1 MKTFVVRPSA
11 LASALAAAS
20 LLTLALPAS
29 PQTLPSG
36 LQVISGQ
43 AQVATQGSA
52 MTVTNTSGAILN
64 WNTFNIGAGA
74 SVRFD
79 QPGSSSQVLNRVVGN
94 DPSAILGRLSSNG
107 RVWLLNPNGVLFG
120 ENARV
125 DVSGLVASTLRLN
138 DDDWRAGR
146 WSFSA
151 DPARRGEVSNR
162 GELRSAFGGQVAL
175 IGSSV
180 RNDGL
185 IEAPGGQVVLAAGA
199 QVELVDTGV
208 PNLAVRVRSPEG
220 TATNLGQIIAPGGRI
235 DVHAAAVNQNGIV
248 RADSLAQGPGGEIV
262 IRASSGLDVG
272 PSATV
277 SADGSTSGGQV
288 MLDAGEGRLN
298 LHGAVSAQALQGTGG
313 NVQLLG
319 REVALHERSRVDVS
333 GANGG
338 GEVLAGGG
346 LQGRDARY
354 TNANALYMSPGATI
368 RADAIDSGDGGRIVL
383 WSDSATRAFGS
394 ISARG
399 GAAGGDGGFVETSGG
414 WLDARPAKVDLGAPR
429 GATGRWLLDPYDLL
443 ITDSAPTGNVDASFT
458 ATGSPATIDSSL
470 IAAALSSGTNVTVST
485 GGTGVGSEAGGISLG
500 TGGSMTLSVSGSSPG
515 SLTLIADNYI
525 IGSSIDISSSGP
537 MGVTMLAGRGGSG
550 GISLTAANINT
561 AGGSITLGGFASGG
575 AAKPGEAITGAAQ
588 GNSSSPDGVHLSSVT
603 LAAGSGSVSVRGI
616 GATLSGANG
625 VTLDSNTSISGRN
638 VVLQGDAPFGVG
650 VEVVAATVTAT
661 NTLSVQGVG
670 GASYGVGVYAP
681 STLQVS
687 PAGPSPSSLLEI
699 WGRNPSGNTAV
710 VLDAGSSSS
719 ALLSS
724 TGSARIT
731 VSADNC
737 GCDDPALRILGGFFA
752 SVIDTSSGGGPI
764 SIGVHGDGQNVSI
777 NGTFI
782 SAGPAGVT
790 IDGHSQLSLNNAQV
804 SSSGPVR
811 LFGDGVS
818 LTGSTN
824 IFSSAPGDAIV
835 VAGGITPQLSS
846 FFNSAGS
853 GSLFA
858 STGRW
863 IVYADTPFSEGWA
876 SGALDNDFTRYGS
889 FYGGWSGDTGN
900 GFVFATPVLAT
911 VSGSVASKVYDGTTT
926 ASTTGLT
933 ASGPFGESGSL
944 APGVTVSFAD
954 KNVGSPKPLVF
965 SAREPFAM
973 TDSAD
978 KPVYGFTFD
987 TTSLSASIT
996 ARPATVTGISVLTKL
1011 YDATTD
1017 ATLGGTPVFTGLI
1030 PGDVVTLAGT
1040 TGARFVDKNAGASKP
1055 VTLDGVVFGGVDGGN
1070 YDFKVS
1076 GSLTGTIIPRSV
1088 TITGLAAAGK
1098 VYDATTAATV
1108 SGSPVVEALPGDSV
1122 TASGTVS
1129 GVFSDKNVGSG
1140 KPVTVTGLTLGGPD
1154 APNYTLSGSGSLTA
1168 DITKRPLVVTGL
1180 TAADKIYD
1188 ATTVAALTGSG
1199 TVAPLAGDSVA
1210 VGAAS
1215 VGSFADKN
1223 VGTNKPVLLTGVVLT
1238 GADAGN
1244 YAPEA
1249 PGTLTASITP
1259 RPVTATGLVA
1269 NNKVYDGTTAATFS
1283 GTATMTPLASDVV
1296 AITGTAAGEF
1306 ADKNVGRA
1314 KPVSVSGLSLAGP
1327 DSANYTLQPIS
1338 GLAADITPLLVPVT
1352 GLAAQPKTYDA
1363 TTAATLT
1370 GTPAIDAASGPGLS
1384 LSGTA
1389 IGTFA
1394 DKNVGLAKP
1403 VLVSG
1408 LSLIG
1413 PEAGNYQLQYADLR
1427 ADIAPRVLSVDG
1439 IRAASR
1445 VYDGTTVATL
1455 TGVAGVTGLPGDAVS
1470 ISGAVAGRFAD
1481 KNVGTGKAVTVSG
1494 LELVGAD
1501 AANYRLTTLASLTA
1515 DITPLQLTIGG
1526 LSARDKVYDATT
1538 TATLSGSASISP
1550 VAGDALVLSGSPV
1563 ARFADKNAGADKA
1576 VTVTGL
1582 SLGGADAGNYQLLPV
1597 AGLAATISPL
1607 TVAVTGLS
1615 AGPKVYDGTTTAP
1628 LTGTAAITPL
1638 AGDVASLSGSAAG
1651 TYADRNVGTAKPI
1664 TIGGLGL
1671 TGADAANYRLSLPA
1685 LRGDITQATL
1695 QYVATPIE
1703 RLFGQPI
1710 GAVSGTVSGL
1720 VAGDTLATATSGT
1733 LSFSTPA
1740 VTGSPVGSYA
1750 ITGSGLASG
1759 NYRLVQ
1765 AAANATALSIV
1776 RLPPEVAADSGANLG
1791 VDAVVQTVLP
1801 PIPAPNPTIAGVADL
1816 SVPLPPSVGG
1826 APGAGG
1832 ASGSGTGGAAPG
1844 GTTASTGTSSG
1855 AFSSTSSSAFRSTGA
1870 ASLFDPVVVASRS
1883 SNEMQ
1888 DVLVARER
1896 YKQEIFAEAIAKLEQ
1911 NPALADLRPCA
1922 SLQEAQAGTCLVTEE
1937 LKQQYAAQVRV
1948 AAATPAPAPAPAAPA
1963 PSAAPAAAPAAPAAP
1978 SPAAAAAPS
1987 PAPAA
1992 RAPSAPAPALPEVIE
2007 RKRVVTAALPQIE
2020 RKVALLVGVDEYRDT
2035 TIPTL
2040 ANAVKDARTVGR
2052 LFAGDLGY
2060 ETYVVPNASRSS
2072 VVAALNRLALELKP
2086 HDSVVIYYAGHGQ
2099 VVESTKLGYWQL
2111 GDADAKDPSTWL
2123 SNTDITRLVGRI
2135 GASQVAVISDSCYS
2149 GSLVAEQKL
2158 RAATGPVDPVAVL
2171 TRKSVVVMSS
2181 GGNEPVFDDGKQGHS
2196 PFAWNLMN
2204 TLRQVQTWQPGG
2216 QVFERVRF
2224 AVARELPQRP
2234 QYGASTAAGHQ
2245 PGGDYLFESRQIEAA
2260 R

>member
-20 LLTLALPAS
+20 LLTLAFPAS
-29 PQTLPSG
+29 PQTLPAG

-43 AQVATQGSA
+43 AQVATQGNA

-64 WNTFNIGAGA
+64 WNSFNIGAGA

-94 DPSAILGRLSSNG
+94 DPSTILGRLSSNG

-120 ENARV
+120 ENARI
-125 DVSGLVASTLRLN
+125 DVAGLVASTLRLN

-146 WSFSA
+146 WSFTA
-151 DPARRGEVSNR
+151 DPVRRGDVTNR

-175 IGSSV
+175 IGGSV

-208 PNLAVRVRSPEG
+208 PHLAVRVRSPEG
-220 TATNLGQIIAPGGRI
+220 RATNLGQIIAPGGRI

-248 RADSLAQGPGGEIV
+248 RADSLTQGPGGEVV
-262 IRASSGLDVG
+262 IRASGGLDVS
-272 PSATV
+272 PSAV
-277 SADGSTSGGQV
+277 IAADGAGAGGQV
-288 MLDAGEGRLN
+288 TLDAGEGRLN
-298 LHGAVSAQALQGTGG
+298 LQGAVSAQALQGSGG
-313 NVQLLG
+313 HIRLLG
-319 REVALHERSRVDVS
+319 REVALLDGARVDAS
-333 GANGG
+333 GSVGG

-354 TNANALYMSPGATI
+354 ANASALYMGPGASM
-368 RADAIDSGDGGRIVL
+368 RADALEAGMGGRIVL
-383 WSDSATRAFGS
+383 WSDNATRAFGTL
-394 ISARG
+394 SARG
-399 GAAGGDGGFVETSGG
+399 GARGGDGGFIETSGG
-414 WLDARPAKVDLGAPR
+414 WLDARPAKVDLSAPR
-429 GATGRWLLDPYDLL
+429 GATGRWLLDPYDIL
-443 ITDSAPTGNVDASFT
+443 ITDSAPTANVDPSFT
-458 ATGSPATIDSSL
+458 ATGSPASINGSV
-470 IAAALSSGTNVTVST
+470 IAAALSAGTSVTVST
-485 GGTGVGSEAGGISLG
+485 GGAGVGSESGGISLG
-500 TGGSMTLSVSGSSPG
+500 TGGGLTLSVSGSSPG

-525 IGSSIDISSSGP
+525 IGGAVTIASSGP
-537 MGVTMLAGRGGSG
+537 MPVTMLAGRGGSG
-550 GISLTAANINT
+550 GISLSSTSIST
-561 AGGSITLGGFASGG
+561 AGGSITLGGFGTGS
-575 AAKPGEAITGAAQ
+575 AAKPGETITGAAR
-588 GNSSSPDGVHLSSVT
+588 GNSSTPDGVHLSSVT
-603 LAAGSGSVSVRGI
+603 LDAGSGSVSIKGI
-616 GATLSGANG
+616 GSTLPGANG
-625 VTLDSNTSISGRN
+625 VTLDSNSQISGRS
-638 VVLQGDAPFGVG
+638 VLLQGDGPAGVG

-661 NTLSVQGVG
+661 STLSVQGVG
-670 GASYGVGVYAP
+670 GSSYGVGVYAP
-681 STLQVS
+681 STLQVL

-699 WGRNPSGNTAV
+699 WGRNPTGNVAV
-710 VLDAGSSSS
+710 MLDAGSSSS
-719 ALLSS
+719 ALLAT
-724 TGSARIT
+724 TGSARLT

-737 GCDDPALRILGGFFA
+737 GCDDPAMRILGTSF
-752 SVIDTSSGGGPI
+752 STVIDTSSGGGPI
-764 SIGVHGDGQNVSI
+764 SIGVHGDGQQVSM
-777 NGTFI
+777 NGSQIF
-782 SAGPAGVT
+782 AGTGGVT
-790 IDGHSQLSLNNAQV
+790 LDGYAQLSLNNAHV

-811 LFGDGVS
+811 LLGDNVS
-818 LTGSTN
+818 LTGFTN
-824 IFSSAPGDAIV
+824 IFSSAAGDAIV
-835 VAGGITPQLSS
+835 VAGGITPQLSG

-858 STGRW
+858 SSGRW
-863 IVYADTPFSEGWA
+863 IVYADTPFSEGYVT
-876 SGALDNDFTRYGS
+876 GGLPNDFTRYGS
-889 FYGGWSGDTGN
+889 FYGGWSGDAGN
-900 GFVFATPVLAT
+900 GLVFALPVVAT
-911 VSGSVASKVYDGTTT
+911 VSGSVVSKVYDGTTT
-926 ASTTGLT
+926 AIYTGLT
-933 ASGPFGESGSL
+933 ATGPFGESGSL

-973 TDSAD
+973 TDFAD
-978 KPVYGFTFD
+978 KPVYGFTYD
-987 TTSLSASIT
+987 TTGLSAAIT
-996 ARPATVTGISVLTKL
+996 PRSATVTGLSVVTKL

-1017 ATLGGTPVFTGLI
+1017 ATLGGAPVFTGLI
-1030 PGDVVTLAGT
+1030 PGDVVTLAGS
-1040 TGARFVDKNAGASKP
+1040 TGARFIDKNAGFSKP
-1055 VTLDGVVFGGVDGGN
+1055 VTLSGVVFGGADGGN

-1088 TITGLAAAGK
+1088 TISGLSAADK
-1098 VYDATTAATV
+1098 VYDGTTTATI
-1108 SGSPVVEALPGDSV
+1108 SGSPVVEALPGDTV
-1122 TASGTVS
+1122 TAAGIVS
-1129 GVFSDKNVGSG
+1129 GVFADKNVGSG

-1154 APNYTLSGSGSLTA
+1154 APNYTLAGSGGLTA
-1168 DITKRPLVVTGL
+1168 DITKRPLVVSGL
-1180 TAADKIYD
+1180 TAADKVYD

-1199 TVAPLAGDSVA
+1199 RVTPLPGDSVA

-1223 VGTNKPVLLTGVVLT
+1223 AGTNKPVLLTGVVLT

-1249 PGTLTASITP
+1249 PGTLTATITP

-1269 NNKVYDGTTAATFS
+1269 NNKVYDGTTAATLS
-1283 GTATMTPLASDVV
+1283 GSATVTPLGSDVV
-1296 AITGTAAGEF
+1296 AVTGTAAGEF
-1306 ADKNVGRA
+1306 ADKNVGRS
-1314 KPVSVSGLSLAGP
+1314 KPVTVSGLSLAGA
-1327 DSANYTLQPIS
+1327 DSANYALQPIA
-1338 GLAADITPLLVPVT
+1338 GLAADITPLLVPVA
-1352 GLAAQPKTYDA
+1352 GLTALPKTYDA
-1363 TTAATLT
+1363 TTNATLA
-1370 GTPAIDAASGPGLS
+1370 GTPAIDPGSGPGLT
-1384 LSGTA
+1384 LTGTA
-1389 IGTFA
+1389 VGNFA
-1394 DKNVGLAKP
+1394 DKNAGLARP

-1408 LSLIG
+1408 LSLTG
-1413 PEAGNYQLQYADLR
+1413 PESSNYQLQYADLR

-1455 TGVAGVTGLPGDAVS
+1455 TGVAGVTGLPGDSVS

-1501 AANYRLTTLASLTA
+1501 AANYRLTALASLTA
-1515 DITPLQLTIGG
+1515 DITPLQLTVGG
-1526 LSARDKVYDATT
+1526 LSVRDKVYDATT
-1538 TATLSGSASISP
+1538 AATLNGGASISP
-1550 VAGDALVLSGSPV
+1550 VAGDTLVLTGTAV
-1563 ARFADKNAGADKA
+1563 ARFADKNAGTGKA

-1582 SLGGADAGNYQLLPV
+1582 GLGGADAGNYRLLPV
-1597 AGLAATISPL
+1597 AGLTATISPL

-1638 AGDVASLSGSAAG
+1638 AGDVANLSGTVAG
-1651 TYADRNVGTAKPI
+1651 SYADRNVGSAKAI
-1664 TIGGLGL
+1664 TISGLAL
-1671 TGADAANYRLSLPA
+1671 AGADAGNYRLSLPT
-1685 LRGDITQATL
+1685 LRGDITPATL

-1710 GAVSGTVSGL
+1710 GAVGGTVSGF
-1720 VAGDTLATATSGT
+1720 VGGDTLATATTGA
-1733 LSFSTPA
+1733 LSFATPA
-1740 VTGSPVGSYA
+1740 VTGSPVGTYA
-1750 ITGSGLASG
+1750 INGSGLASS

-1776 RLPPEVAADSGANLG
+1776 RLPPEVAADSGASLG

-1801 PIPAPNPTIAGVADL
+1801 PIPGPNPTIAGVADL
-1816 SVPLPPSVGG
+1816 SVPLPAPVGGVGGVGG
-1826 APGAGG
+1826 ATGSSAT
-1832 ASGSGTGGAAPG
+1832 GSGTG
-1844 GTTASTGTSSG
+1844 GTTASTGPSG
-1855 AFSSTSSSAFRSTGA
+1855 GSFSSSSSAAFRSTGA

-1948 AAATPAPAPAPAAPA
+1948 AAAPVPTPAVPAPA
-1963 PSAAPAAAPAAPAAP
+1963 PSAAPAPAP
-1978 SPAAAAAPS
+1978 AAAAPS

-1992 RAPSAPAPALPEVIE
+1992 APAPAPAARAPASPPPALPEVIE

-2111 GDADAKDPSTWL
+2111 GDADAKDPTTWL

-2245 PGGDYLFESRQIEAA
+2245 PGGDYLFESRQIEAT